1 MNEIK
6 ILELDKIL
14 SLLSERCVSEPA
26 KEKALTLLP
35 FESIEKCRASLEE
48 TDAAYVIQKIL
59 GSVFF
64 GTFRYFGDIKKSGE
78 RSDFINLRFSENRKS
93 IKNLPTARRIL
104 RRPRHRGRSYEIS

>member
-48 TDAAYVIQKIL
+48 TDAAYVLYKKFSAPSFSGL
-59 GSVFF
+59 
-64 GTFRYFGDIKKSGE
+64 GDIKKSGE